1 MLPPFKFSRKD
12 TSDMKVLISDSMSSR
27 AVDVLKNTPGLEVDV
42 ITNLKPDEL
51 KAKIKDYHG
60 LVVRSATKATAEII
74 EAAEN
79 LKVIGR
85 AGTGVDN
92 IDTVAATKK
101 GIVVM
106 NTPGGNTVTTAEHAI
121 AMMMALARKIPQA
134 TASMRKGEWEKKK
147 FEGTEITGKT
157 LGILGVGNIGSVV
170 ASRALGLRMNVIA
183 YDPFISEE
191 AADKMGIALVTMD
204 ELFRRSDFISIHVPL
219 TNETRNVVN
228 ADAFRKMK
236 KGVKIIN
243 CARGGIVSEADLAQ
257 AIKDKIVSGAAMDV
271 FEKEPTQADN
281 PLLNLEEVIL
291 TPHLGA
297 STQEAQESVAV
308 AIAEQIVDYLVNG
321 TIRNAVNVPSIPAE
335 LLAALGPYISLG
347 EKLGSFQGQILK
359 GGIEEVTIEYSG
371 DVVNY
376 DVAPITIAC
385 LKGLL
390 DQVLDMYVNFVNAP
404 FVAKERGIKV
414 VEIKSS
420 RSTDFASSVTIKVG
434 TKDEE
439 NVVEGALF
447 GKKEPR
453 IVRIDKF
460 LLDAVPEGYLLLL
473 QNEDKPGV
481 IGNVGTLLAANN
493 INVARLHLGRQAVG
507 GAAVSVWSVDT
518 PISKGLI
525 EKILKLP
532 HMLKADVVEL

>member
-1 MLPPFKFSRKD
+1 
-12 TSDMKVLISDSMSSR
+12 MKVLIADSMSLK
-27 AVDVLKNTPGLEVDV
+27 AVEILKETPGIDVDV
-42 ITNLKPDEL
+42 ITGLKPDEL

-92 IDTVAATKK
+92 VDTVAATKK

-106 NTPGGNTVTTAEHAI
+106 NTPGGNTITTAEHAVS
-121 AMMMALARKIPQA
+121 MMMALARKIPQA
-134 TASMRKGEWEKKK
+134 TASMRRGEWEKKK
-147 FEGTEITGKT
+147 YEGTEITGKT
-157 LGILGVGNIGSVV
+157 LGILGVGNIGAVV
-170 ASRALGLRMNVIA
+170 ASRALGLRMTVIA

-191 AADKMGIALVTMD
+191 AADKMGISLVTMD
-204 ELFRRSDFISIHVPL
+204 ELFKKSDFISIHVPL
-219 TNETRNVVN
+219 TAETKNIVN

-236 KGVKIIN
+236 KGVKLIN
-243 CARGGIVSEADLAQ
+243 CARGGIVNEKDLAE
-257 AIKDKIVSGAAMDV
+257 AIKEKIVSGAALDV
-271 FEKEPTQADN
+271 FEKEPVTADN
-281 PLLNLEEVIL
+281 PLIQMEEVIL

-297 STQEAQESVAV
+297 STFEAQESVAI
-308 AIAEQIVDYLVNG
+308 AIANQMADYLVNG

-335 LLAALGPYISLG
+335 LLAALSPYISLG

-390 DQVLDMYVNFVNAP
+390 DQLLDMYVNFVNAP

-414 VEIKSS
+414 VEVKSS
-420 RSTDFASSVTIKVG
+420 RAIDFASSITIKVK
-434 TKDEE
+434 TKEQE

-460 LLDAVPEGYLLLL
+460 LLDAVPEGNLLLL

-493 INVARLHLGRQAVG
+493 MNVARLHLGRSAE
-507 GAAVSVWSVDT
+507 GAEAVSVWSVDT
-518 PISKGLI
+518 PVAKGLV
-525 EKILKLP
+525 ERILKLP
-532 HMLKADVVEL
+532 HMISVNVIEL

>member
-1 MLPPFKFSRKD
+1 
-12 TSDMKVLISDSMSSR
+12 MKVLISDSMSPR
-27 AVDVLKNTPGLEVDV
+27 AVDVLKSTPGLEVDV

-51 KAKIKDYHG
+51 KARIKDYHG

-191 AADKMGIALVTMD
+191 AADKMGIALVDMD
-204 ELFRRSDFISIHVPL
+204 DLFRRSDFISIHVPL
-219 TNETRNVVN
+219 TTETKNLVN
-228 ADAFRKMK
+228 AEAFNKMK
-236 KGVKIIN
+236 KGVNIIN
-243 CARGGIVSEADLAQ
+243 CARGGIVNEADLAE
-257 AIKDKIVSGAAMDV
+257 AIRNRIVSGAAMDV
-271 FEKEPTQADN
+271 FEKEPTTADN

-321 TIRNAVNVPSIPAE
+321 TIRNALNVPSIPAE

-434 TKDEE
+434 TRDEE

-518 PISKGLI
+518 PMSKGLI

-532 HMLKADVVEL
+532 HMIKADVVEL

>member
-1 MLPPFKFSRKD
+1 
-12 TSDMKVLISDSMSSR
+12 MKVLIADSMSAK
-27 AVDVLKNTPGLEVDV
+27 AVEVLKATPGLDVDV
-42 ITNLKPDEL
+42 ITGLKPDEL

-60 LVVRSATKATAEII
+60 LVVRSATKATAEIL
-74 EAAEN
+74 ESAEN

-106 NTPGGNTVTTAEHAI
+106 NTPGGNTITTAEHAVS
-121 AMMMALARKIPQA
+121 MLMALARKIPQA
-134 TASMRKGEWEKKK
+134 TASMRRGEWEKKK
-147 FEGTEITGKT
+147 YEGTEITGKT
-157 LGILGVGNIGSVV
+157 LGILGVGNIGGVV

-191 AADKMGIALVTMD
+191 AADKLGIALVTID
-204 ELFRRSDFISIHVPL
+204 DLYKKSDFISIHVPL
-219 TNETRNVVN
+219 TAETRNMVN
-228 ADAFRKMK
+228 IDAFRKMK
-236 KGVKIIN
+236 KGVKLVN
-243 CARGGIVSEADLAQ
+243 AARGGIVNEQDLAT
-257 AIKDKIVSGAAMDV
+257 AIKEKIVSGAAMDV
-271 FEKEPTQADN
+271 FEKEPTPADN
-281 PLLNLEEVIL
+281 PLLQMEEVIL

-297 STQEAQESVAV
+297 STFEAQENVAV
-308 AIAEQIVDYLVNG
+308 AIADQMVDYLVNG

-347 EKLGSFQGQILK
+347 EKLGSFQGQTLK
-359 GGIEEVTIEYSG
+359 GGIEEVAIEYSG

-376 DVAPITIAC
+376 DVAPITISC

-390 DQVLDMYVNFVNAP
+390 DQVLDTYVNFVNAP

-414 VEIKSS
+414 VEVKSS
-420 RSTDFASSVTIKVG
+420 RATDFASSITIKVK
-434 TKDEE
+434 TKEGE
-439 NVVEGALF
+439 SVVEGALF

-473 QNEDKPGV
+473 HNEDKPGV

-493 INVARLHLGRQAVG
+493 VNVARLHLGRSAVG
-507 GAAVSVWSVDT
+507 GEAVSVWSVDT
-518 PISKGLI
+518 PVAKGLV
-525 EKILKLP
+525 ERLLKLP
-532 HMLKADVVEL
+532 HMLAVNVIEL

>member
-1 MLPPFKFSRKD
+1 
-12 TSDMKVLISDSMSSR
+12 MKVLIADSMSPK
-27 AVDVLKNTPGLEVDV
+27 AVEILKETPGIDVDV
-42 ITNLKPDEL
+42 ITGLKPDEL
-51 KAKIKDYHG
+51 KARIKDYHG

-92 IDTVAATKK
+92 VDTVAATKK

-106 NTPGGNTVTTAEHAI
+106 NTPGGNTITTAEHAVS
-121 AMMMALARKIPQA
+121 MMMALARKIPQA
-134 TASMRKGEWEKKK
+134 TASMRRGEWEKKK
-147 FEGTEITGKT
+147 YEGTEITGKT
-157 LGILGVGNIGSVV
+157 LGILGVGNIGAVV

-191 AADKMGIALVTMD
+191 AADKIGIALVSMD
-204 ELFRRSDFISIHVPL
+204 ELFKKSDFISIHVPL
-219 TNETRNVVN
+219 TSETRNIVN

-236 KGVKIIN
+236 KGVKLIN
-243 CARGGIVSEADLAQ
+243 CARGGIVNERDLAE
-257 AIKDKIVSGAAMDV
+257 AIKEKIVSGAALDV
-271 FEKEPTQADN
+271 FEKEPVTADN
-281 PLLNLEEVIL
+281 PLIQMEEVIL

-297 STQEAQESVAV
+297 STFEAQESVAI
-308 AIAEQIVDYLVNG
+308 AIANQMADYLVNG

-335 LLAALGPYISLG
+335 LLAALSPYISLG

-390 DQVLDMYVNFVNAP
+390 DQLLDMYVNFVNAP

-420 RSTDFASSVTIKVG
+420 RAIDFASSITIKVK
-434 TKDEE
+434 TKEQE

-493 INVARLHLGRQAVG
+493 VNVARLHLGRSSEG
-507 GAAVSVWSVDT
+507 GEAVSVWSVDT
-518 PISKGLI
+518 PIAKGLI
-525 EKILKLP
+525 ERVLKLP
-532 HMLKADVVEL
+532 HMISVNVIEL